1 VIVVTGCENTSYY
14 CPGNDK
20 DGDRYANLDPF
31 VQRFFRVGRA
41 NVASRSVVVGVTR
54 AIR

>member
-1 VIVVTGCENTSYY
+1 MTVVTGCKNTSYY

-20 DGDRYANLDPF
+20 DADRYANLDPL
-31 VQRFFRVGRA
+31 VHRFFRGGGA
-41 NVASRSVVVGVTR
+41 NVASGSVVVGVTR